1 MGSLIEAVSPVR
13 LGSNFRWL
21 LASSWASNVGDG
33 IALAAGPLLVASQS
47 HDPVLVALAAL
58 LQRVPWL
65 VFGLYAGVLADR
77 LDRRTIVVFVEVLRS
92 IVLVALAA
100 TILTGAVNVAV
111 VLVAMFLLG
120 TAETFAD
127 VTTTTILPM
136 VVEHRDLG
144 IANARLMTGFITANQ
159 LVGPPI
165 GAVLFTAGRAVPF
178 VSQAVLVALGALLI
192 ARIAALPAGTGR
204 ATERAAAREIAE
216 GVQWVWHNPP
226 VRTLT
231 ITIVTFNVTFGA
243 AWSVLVLYVSERLG
257 LGNIGFGIAT
267 TVSAVGGVLGSA
279 LYGRL
284 ERAVAL
290 ATIMRV
296 GLVVETATH
305 LTLAL
310 TTHAAVAFSVLFVFG
325 AHAAIWGTTSSAVR
339 QRAVPNEFQGRVSS
353 VYMLGVQGGI
363 VVGAAIGGPVARVA
377 GVTGPFW
384 FAFAGS
390 AIILALIW
398 RELAHITHGAP
409 TTAAPGPAHAR

>member
-1 MGSLIEAVSPVR
+1 
-13 LGSNFRWL
+13 
-21 LASSWASNVGDG
+21 
-33 IALAAGPLLVASQS
+33 
-47 HDPVLVALAAL
+47 
-58 LQRVPWL
+58 
-65 VFGLYAGVLADR
+65 
-77 LDRRTIVVFVEVLRS
+77 
-92 IVLVALAA
+92 
-100 TILTGAVNVAV
+100 
-111 VLVAMFLLG
+111 MFLLG

-136 VVEHRDLG
+136 VVDHRDLG
-144 IANARLMTGFITANQ
+144 IANARLMTGFVTANQ

-165 GAVLFTAGRAVPF
+165 GALLFSVGRAAPF
-178 VSQAVLVALGALLI
+178 VTQGVLVALGALLI
-192 ARIAALPAGTGR
+192 ARIGTSLTAGDGTTGR
-204 ATERAAAREIAE
+204 AAGREIVE
-216 GVQWVWHNPP
+216 GVRWVWHNAP

-231 ITIVTFNVTFGA
+231 LTIVTFNVTFGA

-257 LGNIGFGIAT
+257 LGSIGFGLAT
-267 TVSAVGGVLGSA
+267 TASAVGGVLGSA

-284 ERAVAL
+284 ERHVAL

-310 TTHAAVAFSVLFVFG
+310 TTHATVAMVVLFVFG

-353 VYMLGVQGGI
+353 VYMLGVHGGI

-390 AIILALIW
+390 AVILSLIW
-398 RELAHITHGAP
+398 RELGHIAHITAP
-409 TTAAPGPAHAR
+409 ADVAVRG